1 MNRCRVQYRF
11 VTKARTLGFW
21 ARLVEASRE
30 QGLDYSPSAIAREL
44 DVWPSAVT
52 KWMAGTG
59 LPTKKHL
66 VALAIARGLNTE
78 WLLSGQGEKY
88 AKKAD
93 AVSSELYEIWARLPD
108 APRRRLL
115 AAARYELTLLAAQAG
130 ESAIGKAAVLAA
142 ESAKLL
148 A

>member
-1 MNRCRVQYRF
+1 M
-11 VTKARTLGFW
+11 TKARTLGFW
-21 ARLVEASRE
+21 DRLTEASRE
-30 QGLDYSPSAIAREL
+30 QGLDHTPSAIAREL

-66 VALAIARGLNTE
+66 VALALARGINTE

-88 AKKAD
+88 AKKVD
-93 AVSSELYEIWARLPD
+93 PISSELYEIWAQLPET
-108 APRRRLL
+108 PRRRLL
-115 AAARYELTLLAAQAG
+115 AAARYELTLLAAQGAG
-130 ESAIGKAAVLAA
+130 AAVKASALAT